1 MPQQETRLA
10 LKGKT
15 EAELW
20 AILEDQMEKAAVTK
34 ELIDICIGSTN
45 TKMLREHIH

>member
-1 MPQQETRLA
+1 MSQQETILA

-15 EAELW
+15 EAELL
-20 AILEDQMEKAAVTK
+20 AVLEDQIETAAVTK

-45 TKMLREHIH
+45 TKMLREYGH